1 MEYVALIVLGV
12 LIGRFIGLYYEF
24 KEYKKQL
31 DKPQG
36 KIQNIKETDLRD
48 EVPYE
53 TVKQLVELTNLVNY
67 DGSSKGQISLRPVNE
82 FYGKDGD

>member
-12 LIGRFIGLYYEF
+12 LIGRFMGLYYEF
-24 KEYKKQL
+24 KEYKKRL
-31 DKPQG
+31 DNQKANTE
-36 KIQNIKETDLRD
+36 NIKETDLRD

-82 FYGKDGD
+82 YYGKDGD